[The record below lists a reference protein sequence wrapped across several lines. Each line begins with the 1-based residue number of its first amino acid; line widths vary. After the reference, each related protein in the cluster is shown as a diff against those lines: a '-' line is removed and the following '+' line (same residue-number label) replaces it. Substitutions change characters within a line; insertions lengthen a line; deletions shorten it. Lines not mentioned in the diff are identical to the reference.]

1 MALFWVHPT
10 PFPGLPHTWQHPCL
24 AFAPAVLPA
33 LDTHLPIPKSEDLI
47 LQDPKEFPKDPT
59 PSTMSLPL
67 YAVYFS
73 KDLGSHLTPPP
84 ALLPQGT
91 KVREDGDNNRR
102 PPCPRGGRSRDW
114 PHRVCS
120 GEQGM
125 GMGGPEAVLRWR
137 EGTWKSSELDA
148 WAGTKCE
155 VAGRTG
161 SR

>member
-1 MALFWVHPT
+1 MALFWLHPT
-10 PFPGLPHTWQHPCL
+10 PFPGLPHTCQHPCL

-91 KVREDGDNNRR
+91 KVREDGDNNRKGKAEQDEDDFKR
-102 PPCPRGGRSRDW
+102 IFLIFERFSVSPSGNHLSGRSKDFPGPALPPRGSF
-114 PHRVCS
+114 
-120 GEQGM
+120 
-125 GMGGPEAVLRWR
+125 L
-137 EGTWKSSELDA
+137 
-148 WAGTKCE
+148 
-155 VAGRTG
+155 
-161 SR
+161 